1 MKRYR
6 RWLTFV
12 LLASLLIGC
21 TGGGGPSEYS
31 VSGRIVDG
39 HGTGISSVLLS
50 FNEGEFGTAET
61 DSAGKWRKDGL
72 KGTVTINAAKDGWEF
87 ESKIVT
93 KASTNVDFIGI
104 KKTYNLNIETEGQGV
119 VNEEVLSI
127 VASADYGHGTKVQLT
142 AVPETGWRFSHWEG
156 GLEGSTNPATI
167 LVDSAKSVTAVFVK
181 REYALNITVAGEGIV
196 NEEIVVSALSTE
208 YEHGTQVR
216 LTAMPEIGWR
226 FSHWEGDLEGS
237 ANPATIVVD
246 SEKSVT
252 AVFVKLE
259 YALNIAVEGEGTV
272 NEEVVISAQGTLHE
286 HGTQVR
292 LTAVPET
299 GWRFSHWEGDLE
311 GSANPA
317 TIKITN
323 EKTVKAVFV
332 RMKHE
337 LFISV
342 EGKGSVERDLE
353 ESDHGMTYDHGTKVK
368 LTAVPEEGSVFSHW
382 EGDITDSKSMI
393 EVVVDSDLYLTAVFL
408 TKTYRLNIEQEGDG
422 SVQKIL
428 RQGFTVVP
436 WTDDIPHGATVQLR
450 AHPANGWIFRHWLLD
465 DWESTNEIIT
475 FTVVEDRSVK
485 LVMTKTIQA
494 RIDEANDGDVIII
507 PPGHYPNERIAF
519 GSKRVTLQSIDP
531 SDPEVVA
538 ATVISG
544 NLSGLS
550 NGVPTITFL
559 DGAAPSEVSGF
570 TIKGGTSQF
579 VNDSLRTGSALFIKN
594 SSPIITNNI
603 FEGSSV
609 YFGKNAGGSFVNNV
623 VRGNSSSDFSLVVQ
637 NSSPIVEKNL
647 IENNLRGGIRVIGS
661 SRDVVIRG
669 NTINNNTATS
679 SWYTS
684 SGGGIFATGG
694 TIEDNIITNN
704 TAEYGGGLYV
714 VSGHVKGN
722 SLSGNSATRGG
733 AIYATPRDSDPY
745 GLVIADNQILTNIA
759 TRGGGVYAESFM
771 GKLTIDNNVITGNYV
786 DQYGGGIYVT
796 GYFRPIF
803 RTNTILQ
810 NTALS
815 GGGILVGENCNPEI
829 FDDNTVVDNNPDDI
843 RYFLR

>member
-1 MKRYR
+1 MKRSNIVII
-6 RWLTFV
+6 LLV
-12 LLASLLIGC
+12 LVALFLAGC
-21 TGGGGPSEYS
+21 GGGVSKPPAYS
-31 VSGRIVDG
+31 VSGKIVDSNG
-39 HGTGISSVLLS
+39 NGIPNVTLGFSGSFGVATTDNTGRWSK
-50 FNEGEFGTAET
+50 
-61 DSAGKWRKDGL
+61 AGLNGD
-72 KGTVTINAAKDGWEF
+72 VTITPVKDSWTF
-87 ESKIVT
+87 ETKKVT
-93 KASTNVDFIGI
+93 KADSNVNFTGI
-104 KKTYNLNIETEGQGV
+104 RKTYPLTVTTRGEGT
-119 VNEEVLSI
+119 VNDEI
-127 VASADYGHGTKVQLT
+127 VEHYEHGNGVQLI
-142 AVPETGWRFSHWEG
+142 AVPETGWSFSHWEG
-156 GLEGSTNPATI
+156 DLEGSTNPATI
-167 LVDSAKSVTAVFVK
+167 VVDSEKSVTAVFVK
-181 REYALNITVAGEGIV
+181 LKYVFNIAVEGEGFI
-196 NEEIVVSALSTE
+196 NEAVVVSALSTE

-465 DWESTNEIIT
+465 DWESTNEIIS

-623 VRGNSSSDFSLVVQ
+623 VRGNSSLDFSLVVQ

-669 NTINNNTATS
+669 NTINNNTAT

-733 AIYATPRDSDPY
+733 AIYATPTDSDPY

-759 TRGGGVYAESFM
+759 TLGGGVYAESFM

-815 GGGILVGENCNPEI
+815 GGGILVGKNCNPEI

-843 RYFLR
+843 RCFLR